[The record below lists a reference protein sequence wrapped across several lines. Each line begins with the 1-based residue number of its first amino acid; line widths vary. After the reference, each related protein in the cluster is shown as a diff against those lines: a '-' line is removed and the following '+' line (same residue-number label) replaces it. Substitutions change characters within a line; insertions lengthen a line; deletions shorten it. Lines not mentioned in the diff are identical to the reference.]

1 MKVSIPIS
9 IVALIISVVSLIH
22 SYTTPDSVDQ
32 EQAQRAVDEALR
44 VREKEFVDEVTPRFQ
59 IMFAEMGDEFNK
71 GWNPETI
78 EELIEPLTRIINDV
92 SSE

>member
-9 IVALIISVVSLIH
+9 IVALIISVVSLIQ
-22 SYTTPDSVDQ
+22 SYTTTDSVDQ
-32 EQAQRAVDEALR
+32 EQVQRAVDEALR

-92 SSE
+92 SAE